1 MVKKSLLVKAT
12 YDPINIKT
20 IIAYM
25 ILGGSLAFAFFYLLE
40 KKTLESFE

>member
-1 MVKKSLLVKAT
+1 MKVNH
-12 YDPINIKT
+12 DPINLKT

-25 ILGGSLAFAFFYLLE
+25 ILVGSLAFAFFSLLE